1 MANLLLVL
9 YLSTGTI
16 AYQVPNG
23 LNCDN
28 LYERLEADNIIQ
40 YVNTYDDSGY
50 ITGKVT
56 KHNKNYLHAWGCQVN
71 TI

>member
-1 MANLLLVL
+1 MEYLLILFL
-9 YLSTGTI
+9 NIGEIT
-16 AYQVPNG
+16 YQVPNG

-40 YVNTYDDSGY
+40 YVNTYDDEGY
-50 ITGKVT
+50 IKSKITIHYEDVV
-56 KHNKNYLHAWGCQVN
+56 YAWGCQVN